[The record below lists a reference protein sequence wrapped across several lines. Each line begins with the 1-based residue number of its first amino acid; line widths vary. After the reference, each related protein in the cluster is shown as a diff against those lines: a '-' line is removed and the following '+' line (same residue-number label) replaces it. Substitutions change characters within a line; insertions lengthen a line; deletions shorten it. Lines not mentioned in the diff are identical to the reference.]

1 MSAVI
6 SEQSGIIMA
15 ARQFIYHM
23 RGLSKTYPAGKKV
36 LDNVNLSFY
45 PDAKIGVLGVNGS
58 GKSTLMRI
66 MAGLDTEFVGEG
78 FVAEGAKVGYLPQE
92 PDLDPAL
99 DVKGNAM
106 LGVKDKQAILDK
118 YNELAMNYSDE
129 TADEMTRLQDEIEA
143 KGLWDLESQ
152 VEQAM
157 DALGCPPDDSDVT
170 KLSGGERRRVALCRL
185 LLEKPDLLLLDEPT
199 NHLDAETVNW
209 LEGHLRAYPG
219 AILIVTHDRYFLDNV
234 TSWILEL
241 DRGRG
246 IPYEGNYSAWLVQ
259 KQKRLEQEGRE
270 DAARQR
276 ALAEESDWIASSP
289 RARQTKSK
297 ARIAAYDELVRK
309 SNEKAPTGVQIV
321 IPVAE
326 RLGQNV
332 VDVVDLSKG
341 YGDQLL
347 IDKLSFKLPPG
358 GIVGV
363 IGANGAGKTTF
374 FRMVTG
380 QEKPDSGTIKI
391 GESVQLGY
399 VDQSRDALDGK
410 KNVWEEISGGY
421 DIITLG
427 KREMNSRAYV
437 GAFNFKGADQQKKV
451 GQLSGG
457 ERNRV
462 HLAKMLKSGA
472 NLLLLDEPTNDL
484 DVDTL
489 RALEEAL
496 LDFAGCAVIISHDR
510 FFLDRIATHMLAFE
524 GDSHVEWFE
533 GNFADYEEDKK
544 RRLGLDSVIPHRLKY
559 KKFSR

>member
-1 MSAVI
+1 
-6 SEQSGIIMA
+6 
-15 ARQFIYHM
+15 
-23 RGLSKTYPAGKKV
+23 
-36 LDNVNLSFY
+36 
-45 PDAKIGVLGVNGS
+45 
-58 GKSTLMRI
+58 MRI

-78 FVAEGAKVGYLPQE
+78 FVAEGAKVGYLSQE

-106 LGVKDKQAILDK
+106 LGVKEKQAILDR

-129 TADEMTRLQDEIEA
+129 TADEMTQLQDEIEA

-157 DALGCPPDDSDVT
+157 DALGCPPDDADVT

-276 ALAEESDWIASSP
+276 ALAEESEWIASSP

-332 VDVVDLSKG
+332 IDVVDLNKG

-363 IGANGAGKTTF
+363 IGANGAGKTTL
-374 FRMVTG
+374 FRMITG
-380 QEKPDSGTIKI
+380 QEKPDSGAIKI

-399 VDQSRDALDGK
+399 VDQSRDTLDAK

-421 DIITLG
+421 DIITLA

-544 RRLGLDSVIPHRLKY
+544 RRLGIDSVIPHRLKY

>member
-1 MSAVI
+1 
-6 SEQSGIIMA
+6 
-15 ARQFIYHM
+15 
-23 RGLSKTYPAGKKV
+23 
-36 LDNVNLSFY
+36 
-45 PDAKIGVLGVNGS
+45 
-58 GKSTLMRI
+58 
-66 MAGLDTEFVGEG
+66 
-78 FVAEGAKVGYLPQE
+78 
-92 PDLDPAL
+92 
-99 DVKGNAM
+99 
-106 LGVKDKQAILDK
+106 
-118 YNELAMNYSDE
+118 
-129 TADEMTRLQDEIEA
+129 MTQLQDEIEA

-185 LLEKPDLLLLDEPT
+185 LLEKPELLLLDEPT

-276 ALAEESDWIASSP
+276 ALAEESEWIASSP

-309 SNEKAPTGVQIV
+309 SNEKAPTAAQIV
-321 IPVAE
+321 IPIAE

-332 VDVVDLSKG
+332 VDIESLSKG

-363 IGANGAGKTTF
+363 IGANGAGKTTL
-374 FRMVTG
+374 FRMITG
-380 QEKPDSGTIKI
+380 QEKPDSGAIKI

-544 RRLGLDSVIPHRLKY
+544 RRLGIDSVIPHRLKY